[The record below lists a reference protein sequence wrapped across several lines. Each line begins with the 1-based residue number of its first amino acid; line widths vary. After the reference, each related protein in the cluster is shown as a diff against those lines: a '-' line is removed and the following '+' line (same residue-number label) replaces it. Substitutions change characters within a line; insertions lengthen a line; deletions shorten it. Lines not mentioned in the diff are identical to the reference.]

1 MKKVI
6 IIEDDIII
14 AEMIQKAINNLGD
27 YSCDKYFLN
36 PVEYFNADETPEIIL
51 LDLIMPEMDGL
62 DAIDLI
68 LNKNPSVSIIINS
81 IKDDTDTI
89 FSALQK
95 GAVGYIDKQSFNN
108 NLLEVFKA
116 VENGGAYMT
125 PKIAKKVMEFFNRT
139 DKKFEKLSD
148 REIEIANA
156 IVEGLSYKIVADRF
170 SISID
175 TVRTHIK
182 NIYKKLNINSKSELF
197 KIYNVST
204 ASDINKKKSK

>member
-1 MKKVI
+1 
-6 IIEDDIII
+6 
-14 AEMIQKAINNLGD
+14 
-27 YSCDKYFLN
+27 
-36 PVEYFNADETPEIIL
+36 
-51 LDLIMPEMDGL
+51 MPEMNGL

-68 LNKNPSVSIIINS
+68 LNKNPAVSIIINS

-156 IVEGLSYKIVADRF
+156 ILEGLSYKIAADRF

-197 KIYNVST
+197 KIYNANT
-204 ASDINKKKSK
+204 ASK